1 LKKLQVK
8 TRNHF
13 LKNGAEPKSHRSRN
27 KYKFKFMKKLLLFAL
42 LFQSYFCLSQTLN
55 APTIPANGME
65 FTVKTMTTAVSN
77 AQTNGAWN
85 FSTAV
90 TTTASNFSLL
100 PIATSSQASSYP
112 LATHVRKIGTNDEAY
127 VAYNG
132 TNYRFCGSMG
142 MIYTTPLLMHTWPI
156 SAGYTHTNTVTLAF
170 QGPGIMIDR
179 TDKIDVQYIAS
190 GSLTMPG
197 GVVYPNA
204 VLLKVLRTQ
213 TDLPRNGQPTTY
225 VTTLDMYHWWIPG
238 YPVPIAETRIQTP
251 PPGQGSVTSSSTFRT
266 PLVPLSTYPT
276 GTVHCDPANITAIV
290 DVTNPATGKTWM
302 DRNLGASQVATSS
315 TDALAYGDCYQWG
328 RRADG
333 HQCRTSPTTTT
344 MSAVDQPAHGEFILI
359 VGNPNAAPAD
369 WRSPQNDNLWQGVN
383 GINNPCPSGY
393 RLPTAVE
400 HANEVASWSSQTSQ
414 GAFNSVLKL
423 TLGGGRNHANG
434 NIDYPGNAGPYWNS
448 TVSGTNSSITVINNV
463 QNIVFTST
471 NYRMKGNAVRCIK
484 ESSLSS
490 TTFNTIGLKLYPNP
504 VVSILNVSID
514 SNLINQPY
522 TIIDG
527 LGKVVLK
534 GKLNGVEST
543 INVEQLSKGI
553 YYLKIDGNSSSKF
566 IKQ

>member
-1 LKKLQVK
+1 
-8 TRNHF
+8 
-13 LKNGAEPKSHRSRN
+13 
-27 KYKFKFMKKLLLFAL
+27 MKKLLLFAL

-100 PIATSSQASSYP
+100 PIATSSQASSFP

-132 TNYRFCGSMG
+132 NNYRFCGSMG
-142 MIYTTPLLMHTWPI
+142 MLYTTPLLMHTWPI
-156 SAGYTHTNTVTLAF
+156 SAGYTHTNTVTLEF

-179 TDKIDVQYIAS
+179 TDNIDVQYIAS
-190 GSLTMPG
+190 GSLTMPD

-225 VTTLDMYHWWIPG
+225 VTTIDMYHWWVNG
-238 YPVPIAETRIQTP
+238 YAVPIAETRLQTN
-251 PPGQGSVTSSSTFRT
+251 PGNPTVFASTTFRT

-290 DVTNPATGKTWM
+290 DVTNPVTGKTWM
-302 DRNLGASQVATSS
+302 DRNLGASQVATSIS
-315 TDALAYGDCYQWG
+315 DILAFGDLYQWG

-333 HQCRTSPTTTT
+333 HQCRTSPTTATL
-344 MSAVDQPAHGEFILI
+344 SSVDQPAHGDFILN
-359 VGNPNAAPAD
+359 VVWNVQPFD
-369 WRSPQNDNLWQGVN
+369 WRSPQNNNLWQGVN

-400 HANEVASWSSQTSQ
+400 QASEVASWSSQNSQ
-414 GAFNSVLKL
+414 GAFNSIFKL
-423 TLGGGRNHANG
+423 TLGGARNYGNG
-434 NIDYPGNAGPYWNS
+434 IIDYPGNVGQYSTS
-448 TVSGTNSSITVINNV
+448 TVSGVYIYVTSVNWVVNTEDV
-463 QNIVFTST
+463 QRGRGCT
-471 NYRMKGNAVRCIK
+471 VRCIK
-484 ESSLSS
+484 
-490 TTFNTIGLKLYPNP
+490 N
-504 VVSILNVSID
+504 
-514 SNLINQPY
+514 
-522 TIIDG
+522 
-527 LGKVVLK
+527 
-534 GKLNGVEST
+534 
-543 INVEQLSKGI
+543 
-553 YYLKIDGNSSSKF
+553 
-566 IKQ
+566 

>member
-1 LKKLQVK
+1 
-8 TRNHF
+8 
-13 LKNGAEPKSHRSRN
+13 
-27 KYKFKFMKKLLLFAL
+27 MKKLLLFAL

-132 TNYRFCGSMG
+132 NNYRFCGSMG

-179 TDKIDVQYIAS
+179 TDKIDVQYTAS
-190 GSLTMPG
+190 GSLTMPD

-266 PLVPLSTYPT
+266 PLVPLT
-276 GTVHCDPANITAIV
+276 
-290 DVTNPATGKTWM
+290 
-302 DRNLGASQVATSS
+302 
-315 TDALAYGDCYQWG
+315 
-328 RRADG
+328 
-333 HQCRTSPTTTT
+333 
-344 MSAVDQPAHGEFILI
+344 
-359 VGNPNAAPAD
+359 
-369 WRSPQNDNLWQGVN
+369 
-383 GINNPCPSGY
+383 
-393 RLPTAVE
+393 
-400 HANEVASWSSQTSQ
+400 
-414 GAFNSVLKL
+414 
-423 TLGGGRNHANG
+423 
-434 NIDYPGNAGPYWNS
+434 
-448 TVSGTNSSITVINNV
+448 
-463 QNIVFTST
+463 
-471 NYRMKGNAVRCIK
+471 
-484 ESSLSS
+484 S

-553 YYLKIDGNSSSKF
+553 YYLKIAGNSSSKF

>member
-1 LKKLQVK
+1 
-8 TRNHF
+8 
-13 LKNGAEPKSHRSRN
+13 
-27 KYKFKFMKKLLLFAL
+27 MKKLLLFAL

-132 TNYRFCGSMG
+132 NNYRFCGSMG

-238 YPVPIAETRIQTP
+238 YPVPVAETRIQTP

-315 TDALAYGDCYQWG
+315 SDALAFGDLYQWG

-333 HQCRTSPTTTT
+333 HQCRTSPTIATL
-344 MSAVDQPAHGEFILI
+344 SSVDQPAHGSFIYNT
-359 VGNPNAAPAD
+359 VSPYD
-369 WRSPQNDNLWQGVN
+369 WLSPQNTNLWQGVN
-383 GINNPCPSGY
+383 GVNNPCPSGY
-393 RLPTAVE
+393 RIPTQTE
-400 HANEVASWSSQTSQ
+400 LDNERMSWSSQNYT
-414 GAFNSVLKL
+414 GAFASPLKW
-423 TLGGGRNHANG
+423 TTAGHREHNNAAITGSGVG
-434 NIDYPGNAGPYWNS
+434 YYWGSTIDGVKSYHSYNS
-448 TVSGTNSSITVINNV
+448 TFVGVYSYNRARGGS
-463 QNIVFTST
+463 
-471 NYRMKGNAVRCIK
+471 VRCIK

>member
-1 LKKLQVK
+1 
-8 TRNHF
+8 
-13 LKNGAEPKSHRSRN
+13 
-27 KYKFKFMKKLLLFAL
+27 MKKILLVAL
-42 LFQSYFCLSQTLN
+42 SFQSYFCLSQTLN

-100 PIATSSQASSYP
+100 PIATSSQASSFP

-132 TNYRFCGSMG
+132 NNYRFCGSMG
-142 MIYTTPLLMHTWPI
+142 MLYTTPLLMHTWPI
-156 SAGYTHTNTVTLAF
+156 SAGYTHTNTVTLEF

-179 TDKIDVQYIAS
+179 TDNIDVQYIAS
-190 GSLTMPG
+190 GSLTMPD

-225 VTTLDMYHWWIPG
+225 VTTIDMYHWWVNG
-238 YPVPIAETRIQTP
+238 YAVPIAETRLQTN
-251 PPGQGSVTSSSTFRT
+251 PGNPTVFASTTFRT

-276 GTVHCDPANITAIV
+276 GTVHCNPANITAIV
-290 DVTNPATGKTWM
+290 DVTNPVTGKTWM
-302 DRNLGASQVATSS
+302 DRNLGASQVATSIS
-315 TDALAYGDCYQWG
+315 DILAFGDLYQWG

-333 HQCRTSPTTTT
+333 HQCRTSPITATL
-344 MSAVDQPAHGEFILI
+344 SSVDQPAHSDFII
-359 VGNPNAAPAD
+359 APNAPYD
-369 WRSPQNDNLWQGVN
+369 WRSIQNTNFWQGVN
-383 GINNPCPSGY
+383 GVNNPCPSGY
-393 RLPTAVE
+393 RIPT
-400 HANEVASWSSQTSQ
+400 HAEQIAELNSWTTGNLAGAFASPLKLSAAGDRAPNTGALNPVGTNGRYWSSNIFGIMST
-414 GAFNSVLKL
+414 FIRLNI
-423 TLGGGRNHANG
+423 GG
-434 NIDYPGNAGPYWNS
+434 S
-448 TVSGTNSSITVINNV
+448 LINPT
-463 QNIVFTST
+463 FEGE
-471 NYRMKGNAVRCIK
+471 RAKGYSVRCIK

-534 GKLNGVEST
+534 GKLNEVQST

-553 YYLKIDGNSSSKF
+553 YYLKIYGNSSSKF